1 MRSFSKVFP
10 AAVAAAVLGT
20 AGLAAQD
27 DALTRRARAIH
38 ERVMT
43 LDTHNDISP
52 NNFTAEC
59 NYTQDLGNQ
68 VNLPK
73 MIKGGLDASFFI
85 VYVGQD
91 TGPDAF
97 TPAGYDRAYKSAIEK
112 FEAIHRLTEQIAE
125 DKI

>member
-1 MRSFSKVFP
+1 MRFFSRLFW
-10 AAVAAAVLGT
+10 AAAAAAILGT

-27 DALTRRARAIH
+27 DAITRKARGIH

-43 LDTHNDISP
+43 LDTHNDINTS
-52 NNFTAEC
+52 NFTSVC
-59 NYTQDLGNQ
+59 NYTMDLGNQ

-73 MIKGGLDASFFI
+73 MFEGGLDASFFI

-97 TPAGYDRAYKSAIEK
+97 TP
-112 FEAIHRLTEQIAE
+112 
-125 DKI
+125 

>member
-1 MRSFSKVFP
+1 MRQVW
-10 AAVAAAVLGT
+10 AVLAAAGLAT
-20 AGLAAQD
+20 AALAAQD
-27 DALTRRARAIH
+27 DAVTAKARAIH

-52 NNFTAEC
+52 ANFTTER

-97 TPAGYDRAYKSAIEK
+97 TPAGYDRAYKQAIE
-112 FEAIHRLTEQIAE
+112 
-125 DKI
+125 

>member
-1 MRSFSKVFP
+1 MEGRMRHFFRLFSA
-10 AAVAAAVLGT
+10 AAVAAVLGT
-20 AGLAAQD
+20 AGLVAQQD
-27 DALTRRARAIH
+27 DAITTKARGIH

-59 NYTQDLGNQ
+59 NYTMDLGNQ

-91 TGPDAF
+91 TGPEAY
-97 TPAGYDRAYKSAIEK
+97 TKACYDRAYASAVEK
-112 FEAIHRLTEQIAE
+112 F
-125 DKI
+125 